1 MEAAAASGRC
11 LAVLDDRATVVLNSK
26 PTSKVF
32 TFDYAVPENATQ
44 DEIFTTIGRP
54 ITLAVLEGYNSTVL
68 AYGQTG
74 SGKSHT
80 MFGPDSIMDA
90 GGVGTHHQ
98 RGMVP
103 RSLDFLFD
111 QISREVRRSNGAVQ
125 YTCRCSFFEI
135 FNERVFDLLDSAGG
149 DSNSSSSAR
158 ASRDSEGG
166 GSSRTSRGSD
176 RSSGSSMMLPVE
188 DFSGLQVRED
198 QHRGVYVD
206 GLSES
211 VVACAADAGVAL
223 GKGYR
228 NRRVAETAMNRESS
242 RSHAVFQLLVES
254 VEKTADASGVRKTK
268 QSRFSLVDLAGS
280 ERQKSTS
287 TAGDRLKEANA
298 INKSLSALGQVINAL
313 VDRGLGKM
321 RHVPYRDSKLTFL
334 LRDSLGGNSRTFLV
348 ATVSPCD
355 EQFGESLSTL
365 KFSQRAK
372 MITNTAVVNEE
383 AVGSLETLQKEV
395 SRLKLEL
402 GKAKAQAQA
411 MKATGGLASA
421 GSAASTSAAG
431 SAAAGSSAE
440 APAPSPVEVPD
451 PAMEKLL
458 RASLVKYVALA
469 KTQKRAA
476 QRSAHLKQHNEACQQ
491 AVLAANMVIKSLRA
505 RQKGA
510 AAAAAAPSSDEASNG
525 VAAAKEDGED
535 AAENKEPNNAVEFA
549 GLAPA
554 DAAALSAVE
563 ANLVKLPQVVHW
575 QLACDSMRQELNE
588 LTHQSAASG
597 DVDDSTLH
605 SLVAENG
612 DLELRKAAL
621 SAYADHTASLR
632 GRNQALLGGGWTTA
646 DEAAFASELGEKYAQ
661 ALAQRDDLQAQIDRY
676 HSSNSGGAG
685 GNNSQGEVGNGRP
698 SSPDSIGEDDDLQ
711 AMFGAQFGDGSG
723 KASIDLLG
731 GDGLQLL
738 GGSPPPPGPPSRSG
752 SGRISIG
759 GAGSSGGGM
768 SRRSS
773 VGRLSVGGGSSVA
786 QWGTVNEANRKLRE
800 ADAKLDALTKQLE
813 AKARDLAEADKQNAV
828 LKREIAEAAATV
840 CGHDAV
846 RAATDAAEVQE
857 EATGPAAETAALACL
872 KSAATAASTVD
883 ESAVARAV
891 AEATAALEAECS
903 ELRREMEA
911 AQVARFEQAQAAEQ
925 SEARFAALANA
936 EIETANAAKAEAE
949 EAKLQVVAEA
959 ALASQAEAAARAAE
973 AKYASAQE
981 AEEAATARSKELED
995 ELETINEQVEY
1006 MTANAASA
1014 SAEMAQLKQQAQAAQ
1029 AEAESARKALEETKE
1044 AASALQAQ
1052 LAASAQD
1059 SDGAQQV
1066 LQQQLQQQT
1075 AKLQSLQEELTS
1087 GEQARSALSTAL
1099 ANTEKDAQALRES
1112 LAASEAAERSA
1123 TGVAADLRAEVLRLR
1138 DSVSATESTVN
1149 ELEAERDTLRDDRD
1163 ELAATLEEA
1172 ESAAEQLRE
1181 ELDSEKAAYLE
1192 ELQRQSEAQQE
1203 LEEALE
1209 AEQQNLMDEAAAH
1222 RAALAEKETSWVGV
1236 QAALQAQVAASEA
1249 RAEQAEAEAKM
1260 LSKDTQRDVA
1270 ESERELAAVQHAL
1283 KREETSRRA
1292 AQNELAVSAAK
1303 LEEQSRTAAELVL
1316 QVQSLEGERSNLL
1329 ERTVSRDVLLQA
1341 AQREA
1346 EHLREQLPG
1355 LQQQLDELTNAAAE
1369 TEAAKLDAEERAQLA
1384 VASQE
1389 LAVAEAGRSKA
1400 MENEAYERQR
1410 EAESLAAGLEAALD
1424 EATGRVEALA
1434 ETNAQLV
1441 GHTNAKQKIHQH
1453 QKLKDELSELQ
1464 KHNAEMHQKIHR
1476 LEVSEAK
1483 ALAAVAAAGGAANR
1497 GGALSPLSATEVVA
1511 RARTSFEE
1519 AKRNSLEG
1527 AKRISAEGAKRT
1539 SFEGE
1544 KRTSLEPVKRISLEG
1559 GSGAVDQAPPV
1570 PPPPKVL
1577 AAAPPVPPPPAS
1589 LVTTENEMENQ
1600 APLPEHVEN

>member
-1 MEAAAASGRC
+1 M
-11 LAVLDDRATVVLNSK
+11 LDDRATVVLNSK

-98 RGMVP
+98 RGIVP

-149 DSNSSSSAR
+149 DSSSSGSSSAR

-166 GSSRTSRGSD
+166 SSSRTSRGSD

-298 INKSLSALGQVINAL
+298 INKSLSSLGQVINAL

-421 GSAASTSAAG
+421 GTATTTTTGGKA
-431 SAAAGSSAE
+431 AAAGTGVTNTE
-440 APAPSPVEVPD
+440 APAPPAVEVPD
-451 PAMEKLL
+451 PTMEKLL

-505 RQKGA
+505 RQQKGA
-510 AAAAAAPSSDEASNG
+510 AAAPAAAVADGEGAGAEKEEESKK
-525 VAAAKEDGED
+525 AAA
-535 AAENKEPNNAVEFA
+535 AAVEFA
-549 GLAPA
+549 GLAPS

-563 ANLVKLPQVVHW
+563 AHLVKLPQVVHW

-588 LTHQSAASG
+588 LTHQSAGSG
-597 DVDDSTLH
+597 EVDDSTLH

-612 DLELRKAAL
+612 DLALRTAAL
-621 SAYADHTASLR
+621 TAYADHTASLR
-632 GRNQALLGGGWTTA
+632 ARNQALLGGGWTSM
-646 DEAAFASELGEKYAQ
+646 DETAFASELGEKYAQ
-661 ALAQRDDLQAQIDRY
+661 VLAQRDDLQAQLDRY
-676 HSSNSGGAG
+676 NSSSSIAQDEVSSGA
-685 GNNSQGEVGNGRP
+685 RP

-711 AMFGAQFGDGSG
+711 AMFGAQFGDGNG
-723 KASIDLLG
+723 KASLDLLG
-731 GDGLQLL
+731 GDGGLQLL
-738 GGSPPPPGPPSRSG
+738 GGSPPPSGPPSRSG
-752 SGRISIG
+752 SGRLSVG
-759 GAGSSGGGM
+759 GAGSSSGM
-768 SRRSS
+768 GRRSS

-800 ADAKLDALTKQLE
+800 ADAKLDALTKQLD
-813 AKARDLAEADKQNAV
+813 AKARELAEADKQNAV

-846 RAATDAAEVQE
+846 RAATDAAGAQE
-857 EATGPAAETAALACL
+857 DASAAGPAAETAALACL
-872 KSAATAASTVD
+872 KSAASAASTVD

-891 AEATAALEAECS
+891 ADATAALEAECN
-903 ELRREMEA
+903 ELRLEMEA

-949 EAKLQVVAEA
+949 EAKQQVVAEA

-981 AEEAATARSKELED
+981 AEEAAAARSKELED

-1006 MTANAASA
+1006 MTANAATA
-1014 SAEMAQLKQQAQAAQ
+1014 AAEMAQLKQQAHAAQ
-1029 AEAESARKALEETKE
+1029 AEADAARKALEETKE
-1044 AASALQAQ
+1044 ASSALQQQ

-1075 AKLQSLQEELTS
+1075 AKLQSLQEELTN
-1087 GEQARSALSTAL
+1087 GEEARSALSTAL
-1099 ANTEKDAQALRES
+1099 ANTEKDAQVLRES

-1123 TGVAADLRAEVLRLR
+1123 TGVAADLRAEVLQLR
-1138 DSVSATESTVN
+1138 DVVSSSESTVK
-1149 ELEAERDTLRDDRD
+1149 ELEAERDSLRDDRD

-1172 ESAAEQLRE
+1172 ETAAEQLRE

-1222 RAALAEKETSWVGV
+1222 RAALAEKESRWVGM

-1292 AQNELAVSAAK
+1292 AQSELAVSAAK

-1346 EHLREQLPG
+1346 EQLREQLPS
-1355 LQQQLDELTNAAAE
+1355 LQRQLDELSNAAAE
-1369 TEAAKLDAEERAQLA
+1369 TEAAKIDAEERAQLA
-1384 VASQE
+1384 MASQE

-1410 EAESLAAGLEAALD
+1410 EAESLAAGLQAALD

-1434 ETNAQLV
+1434 EANAQLV

-1483 ALAAVAAAGGAANR
+1483 ALAAVAAAGNGNR
-1497 GGALSPLSATEVVA
+1497 GGALSPLSATEVVV
-1511 RARTSFEE
+1511 RARMSFEE

-1527 AKRISAEGAKRT
+1527 AKRISSEGAKRT
-1539 SFEGE
+1539 TFEGE
-1544 KRTSLEPVKRISLEG
+1544 KRTSLEPVKRTSLEG
-1559 GSGAVDQAPPV
+1559 ALSAVDQAPPPV

-1589 LVTTENEMENQ
+1589 LCATDDATENQ
-1600 APLPEHVEN
+1600 APLEGHVEN